1 MSDPVTR
8 LLDLHAAGRI
18 SDAALDNALR
28 ALAPPPPAAA
38 PAPVP
43 VSAAEAPAPVSA
55 AEAVRAMRFEDFSPE
70 EQDQAIRELFGMQ
83 AAEEP
88 AGTFHDEFH
97 IVLFDDKGRRA
108 GQ

>member
-1 MSDPVTR
+1 MSDPVSR

-43 VSAAEAPAPVSA
+43 VSAAA
-55 AEAVRAMRFEDFSPE
+55 AVRVMRFEDFSPE
-70 EQDQAIRELFGMQ
+70 EQDQAVRNLFGMQ
-83 AAEEP
+83 RSQPAPFMPSSISYCSTTRAAARANTP
-88 AGTFHDEFH
+88 CAAGR
-97 IVLFDDKGRRA
+97 I
-108 GQ
+108 